1 MKKINNNYKYK
12 SWEKIILSIL
22 SPIFIFLSAPFAII
36 FAIIFAFII
45 LATLGPAGF
54 IILGLAALLI
64 YLIIKSAAQDD

>member
-45 LATLGPAGF
+45 LG
-54 IILGLAALLI
+54 IAALLM
-64 YLIIKSAAQDD
+64 YSIIKSAAQDD